1 VLLQVND
8 RTAVTDLAMN
18 DQMSHHE
25 LQERLKLIKQHEEEE
40 VGHELSYCQDILWQQ
55 PGH

>member
-1 VLLQVND
+1 MLLQVND

-40 VGHELSYCQDILWQQ
+40 VGHSLLLS
-55 PGH
+55 GHLPVHA

>member
-1 VLLQVND
+1 
-8 RTAVTDLAMN
+8 MN

-40 VGHELSYCQDILWQQ
+40 VGHSLLLS
-55 PGH
+55 GHLPVHA